1 MKLDNKALEL
11 FRREMREREYS
22 PATAAKYGRI
32 LEELLAFAGGEVKD
46 KATLVA
52 FKEHMVAQNKAAGT
66 VNGALAAV
74 NTFLDFCG
82 YREWR
87 LRFLRVQ
94 RRNFADP
101 GRELKRGEYERL
113 VNTAWKEG
121 DERLALLLETM
132 AATGVRV
139 SEVQAITA
147 ESLRAGQSEIIC
159 KGKRRTIVLPG
170 KLCKTLLKY
179 CKRMNIASG
188 PVFLS
193 KRGNPLDRSNIW
205 KAMKRLAA
213 RAGVSLNKV
222 FPHNLRHLFARTYY
236 KMYKDLL
243 RLADILGH
251 SSIET
256 TRIYTI
262 RSFTEQRAQ
271 MEKLPLLL

>member
-1 MKLDNKALEL
+1 MKINREAERL
-11 FRREMREREYS
+11 FQLEMREREYCA
-22 PATAAKYGRI
+22 ATAAKYARI
-32 LEELLAFAGGEVKD
+32 VGELLAFAGGEVTD

-52 FKEHMVAQNKAAGT
+52 FKESLVAQKKAAGT

-87 LRFLRVQ
+87 LKFLRVQ

-101 GRELKRGEYERL
+101 SRELKQNEYERL
-113 VNTAWKEG
+113 VNTAKKEG
-121 DERLALLLETM
+121 DTRLALLLDTM
-132 AATGVRV
+132 ASTGIRV

-147 ESLRAGQSEIIC
+147 ESLRAGKAEIIC

-179 CKRMNIASG
+179 CKSVNIASG

-193 KRGNPLDRSNIW
+193 KNGLPLDRSNIW
-205 KAMKRLAA
+205 RSMKRLAA
-213 RAGVSLNKV
+213 RAGVALSKV

-236 KMYKDLL
+236 KMYKDIL
-243 RLADILGH
+243 RLSDILGH

-271 MEKLPLLL
+271 MERMPLLI

>member
-1 MKLDNKALEL
+1 MNIDKHAAEA
-11 FRREMREREYS
+11 FRDHMIERELG
-22 PATAAKYGRI
+22 PATVAKYARAVDR
-32 LEELLAFAGGEVKD
+32 LLAFAGGEVHD
-46 KATLVA
+46 KTTLLA
-52 FKEHMVAQNKAAGT
+52 FKEALGAEKRAAGT
-66 VNGALAAV
+66 VNGVLAAV
-74 NTFLDFCG
+74 NMFLHFCG
-82 YREWR
+82 YDEWR

-101 GRELKRGEYERL
+101 SRELKRWEYEKL
-113 VNTAWKEG
+113 VHKALAEG
-121 DERLALLLETM
+121 DERLALLLQTL

-139 SEVQAITA
+139 SEVSAITA
-147 ESLRAGQSEIIC
+147 ESLRAGQAEIIC

-179 CKRMNIASG
+179 CKKMNIASG

-193 KRGNPLDRSNIW
+193 RQGGPMDRSNIW
-205 KAMKRLAA
+205 KAMKRLAK
-213 RAGVSLNKV
+213 RAGVAPGKV

-236 KMYKDLL
+236 KVYKDLL

-271 MEKLPLLL
+271 MEALPLLL

>member
-1 MKLDNKALEL
+1 MKIDQNALEA
-11 FRREMREREYS
+11 FRQEMWEREYC
-22 PATAAKYGRI
+22 PATIAKYARVLG
-32 LEELLAFAGGEVKD
+32 ELLAFADGEVRD
-46 KATLVA
+46 KATLVRY
-52 FKEHMVAQNKAAGT
+52 KEALTRNGKAAGT

-87 LRFLRVQ
+87 LRFLKVQ

-101 GRELKRGEYERL
+101 SRELKKNEYERL
-113 VNTAWKEG
+113 VNTARREG
-121 DERLALLLETM
+121 DERLVLLLETM
-132 AATGVRV
+132 ASTGVRV

-147 ESLRAGQSEIIC
+147 EALRAGKAEIVC
-159 KGKRRTIVLPG
+159 KGKRRTIILPG

-179 CKRMNIASG
+179 CKRVNIDSG

-193 KRGNPLDRSNIW
+193 KNGNPLDRSNIW
-205 KAMKRLAA
+205 RSMKRLAQ
-213 RAGVSLNKV
+213 RAGVALSKV
-222 FPHNLRHLFARTYY
+222 FPHNLRHLFARSYY

-256 TRIYTI
+256 TRVYTI
-262 RSFTEQRAQ
+262 RSFSEQRAQ
-271 MEKLPLLL
+271 MERMPLLI

>member
-1 MKLDNKALEL
+1 MKINNEAYRA
-11 FRREMREREYS
+11 FQSEMRAREYS
-22 PATAAKYGRI
+22 PATVGKYTRAI
-32 LEELLAFAGGEVKD
+32 DELLAFAGGEVTD

-52 FKEHMVAQNKAAGT
+52 FKESLVAQKKAAGT
-66 VNGALAAV
+66 VNGTLAAV

-87 LRFLRVQ
+87 LKFLRVQ

-101 GRELKRGEYERL
+101 SRELKQNEYEWL
-113 VNTAWKEG
+113 LNTARKEG
-121 DERLALLLETM
+121 DTRLALLLETM
-132 AATGVRV
+132 AGTGIRV

-147 ESLRAGQSEIIC
+147 ESLRAGKAEIIC

-179 CKRMNIASG
+179 CKSVNITSG

-193 KRGNPLDRSNIW
+193 KTGRPLDRSNIW
-205 KAMKRLAA
+205 KSMKRLAA
-213 RAGVSLNKV
+213 KARVALSKV

-236 KMYKDLL
+236 KMYKDIL
-243 RLADILGH
+243 RLSDILGH

-271 MEKLPLLL
+271 MEHLPLLL

>member
-1 MKLDNKALEL
+1 MKINNEAFRAFQMEMKA
-11 FRREMREREYS
+11 REYC
-22 PATAAKYGRI
+22 PATVGKYAKTIG
-32 LEELLAFAGGEVKD
+32 ELLAFAGGEVTD

-52 FKEHMVAQNKAAGT
+52 FKESLVAQKKAAGT

-87 LRFLRVQ
+87 LKFLRVQ

-101 GRELKRGEYERL
+101 SRELKQNEYERL
-113 VNTAWKEG
+113 VNTAWREG
-121 DERLALLLETM
+121 DTRLALLLDTM
-132 AATGVRV
+132 ASTGIRV

-147 ESLRAGQSEIIC
+147 ESLRLGKAEIIC

-179 CKRMNIASG
+179 CKKMNIAAG
-188 PVFLS
+188 PVFLTRS
-193 KRGNPLDRSNIW
+193 GQPLDRSNIW
-205 KAMKRLAA
+205 KSMKRLAA
-213 RAGVSLNKV
+213 RAGVALSKV

-243 RLADILGH
+243 RLSDILGH

-271 MEKLPLLL
+271 MERMPLLL

>member
-1 MKLDNKALEL
+1 MNINMEAYQA
-11 FRREMREREYS
+11 FRQEMAEREYGL
-22 PATAAKYGRI
+22 ATRAKYGRAI
-32 LEELLAFAGGEVKD
+32 ERLLAFAGGEVKD
-46 KATLVA
+46 KAVLVA
-52 FKEHMVAQNKAAGT
+52 FKESMTGQNMAAGT

-82 YREWR
+82 CREWR
-87 LRFLRVQ
+87 LKFLRVQ

-101 GRELKRGEYERL
+101 GRELKKCEYEKL
-113 VNTAWKEG
+113 VNTARKEG
-121 DERLALLLETM
+121 DEKLALLLEAM

-147 ESLRAGQSEIIC
+147 EALRRGQAEIVC

-170 KLCKTLLKY
+170 RLCKTLLKY
-179 CKRMNIASG
+179 CKTMNIASG
-188 PVFLS
+188 PVFRT
-193 KRGNPLDRSNIW
+193 KNGNPLDRSNIW
-205 KAMKRLAA
+205 KSMKRLAA
-213 RAGVSLNKV
+213 RARVTLGKV

-271 MEKLPLLL
+271 MERLPLLL

>member
-1 MKLDNKALEL
+1 MKIDREAERL
-11 FRREMREREYS
+11 FQFEMKEREYC
-22 PATAAKYGRI
+22 PATVVKYARTVD
-32 LEELLAFAGGEVKD
+32 ELLAFAGGEVTE

-52 FKEHMVAQNKAAGT
+52 FKESLVAQKKAAGT

-82 YREWR
+82 YCEWR
-87 LRFLRVQ
+87 LKFLRVQ

-101 GRELKRGEYERL
+101 SRELKKGEYERL
-113 VNTAWKEG
+113 VNTARKEG
-121 DERLALLLETM
+121 DTRLALLLETM

-147 ESLRAGQSEIIC
+147 ESLRAGKAEIIC
-159 KGKRRTIVLPG
+159 KGKRRTIILPG

-179 CKRMNIASG
+179 CKNVNILSG

-193 KRGNPLDRSNIW
+193 KNGLPLDRSNIW
-205 KAMKRLAA
+205 RSMKRLAA
-213 RAGVSLNKV
+213 RAGVALSKV

-271 MEKLPLLL
+271 MERMPLLI

>member
-1 MKLDNKALEL
+1 MKLDKDALEL
-11 FRREMREREYS
+11 FRQEMWEREYS
-22 PATAAKYGRI
+22 PATVAKYTRI
-32 LEELLAFAGGEVKD
+32 LRELLAFAEGTVED
-46 KATLVA
+46 KATLVRY
-52 FKEHMVAQNKAAGT
+52 KEDLIRNGKAAGT

-87 LRFLRVQ
+87 LRFLKVQ

-101 GRELKRGEYERL
+101 GRELKRGEYEKL
-113 VNTAWKEG
+113 VNTARKEG
-121 DERLALLLETM
+121 DEKLALLLETM
-132 AATGVRV
+132 GSTGIRV
-139 SEVQAITA
+139 SEVEAITV
-147 ESLRAGQSEIIC
+147 ESLRAGKSEIIS

-179 CKRMNIASG
+179 CKSVHIASG

-193 KRGNPLDRSNIW
+193 KKGNPLDRSNIW

-236 KMYKDLL
+236 KVYKDLL

-256 TRIYTI
+256 TRVYTI

-271 MEKLPLLL
+271 MERLPLLL

>member
-1 MKLDNKALEL
+1 MKIDREAFSAFQL
-11 FRREMREREYS
+11 EMREREYS
-22 PATAAKYGRI
+22 PATVGKYAKAI
-32 LEELLAFAGGEVKD
+32 DMLLTFAGGEVTE

-52 FKEHMVAQNKAAGT
+52 FKESLVAQKKAAGT
-66 VNGALAAV
+66 VNGTLAAV
-74 NTFLDFCG
+74 NTYLDFCG

-87 LRFLRVQ
+87 LKFLRVQ

-101 GRELKRGEYERL
+101 SRELKKNEYERL
-113 VNTAWKEG
+113 VHTARKEG
-121 DERLALLLETM
+121 DTRLALLLETM

-147 ESLRAGQSEIIC
+147 ESLRAGKAEIIC

-179 CKRMNIASG
+179 CKNVNIASG

-193 KRGNPLDRSNIW
+193 KTGRPLDRSNIW
-205 KAMKRLAA
+205 KSMKKLAA
-213 RAGVSLNKV
+213 RAGVALSKV

-271 MEKLPLLL
+271 MEHLPLLL

>member
-1 MKLDNKALEL
+1 MKIDRCAAEA
-11 FRREMREREYS
+11 FRADMTERELG
-22 PATAAKYGRI
+22 PATVAKYARAVDR
-32 LEELLAFAGGEVKD
+32 LLAFAGGEVRD

-52 FKEHMVAQNKAAGT
+52 FKEALGAEKRAAGT

-74 NTFLDFCG
+74 NNFLDFCG
-82 YREWR
+82 YHEWR

-101 GRELKRGEYERL
+101 SRELKRWEYEKL
-113 VNTAWKEG
+113 VHKAEQEG
-121 DERLALLLETM
+121 DERLALLLQTL
-132 AATGVRV
+132 ATTGIRV
-139 SEVQAITA
+139 SEICAITVN
-147 ESLRAGQSEIIC
+147 SLHIGQAEIIC

-179 CKRMNIASG
+179 CKKMNIAAG

-193 KRGNPLDRSNIW
+193 RQGGPMDRSNIW
-205 KAMKRLAA
+205 KAMKRLAK
-213 RAGVSLNKV
+213 RAGVAPGKV

-236 KMYKDLL
+236 KVYKDLL
-243 RLADILGH
+243 RLSDILGH

-271 MEKLPLLL
+271 MEALPLLL

>member
-1 MKLDNKALEL
+1 MKINNEAYRAFQL
-11 FRREMREREYS
+11 EMRAREYS
-22 PATAAKYGRI
+22 PATVGKYTRAIG
-32 LEELLAFAGGEVKD
+32 ELLAFAGGEVRD

-52 FKEHMVAQNKAAGT
+52 FKENLVAQKKAAGT

-87 LRFLRVQ
+87 LKFLRVQ

-101 GRELKRGEYERL
+101 SRELKQNEYERL
-113 VNTAWKEG
+113 VNTARKEG
-121 DERLALLLETM
+121 DTRLALLLETM
-132 AATGVRV
+132 AGTGIRV
-139 SEVQAITA
+139 SEVQAITV
-147 ESLRAGQSEIIC
+147 ESIRAGKAEIIC

-179 CKRMNIASG
+179 VNIASG

-193 KRGNPLDRSNIW
+193 KNGLPLDRSNIW
-205 KAMKRLAA
+205 RSMKRLAQ
-213 RAGVSLNKV
+213 RAGVALSKV

-236 KMYKDLL
+236 KMYKDIL
-243 RLADILGH
+243 RLSDILGH

-271 MEKLPLLL
+271 MERMPLLL

>member
-1 MKLDNKALEL
+1 MNIDRHAAEA
-11 FRREMREREYS
+11 FRSHMTERELG
-22 PATAAKYGRI
+22 PATIAKYARAV
-32 LEELLAFAGGEVKD
+32 ERLLTFAGGEVHD
-46 KATLVA
+46 KATLLA
-52 FKEHMVAQNKAAGT
+52 FKEALGAEKRAAGT
-66 VNGALAAV
+66 VNGVLAAV
-74 NTFLDFCG
+74 NTFLHFCG
-82 YREWR
+82 YDEWR

-101 GRELKRGEYERL
+101 SRELKRWEYEKL
-113 VNTAWKEG
+113 VHKALAEG
-121 DERLALLLETM
+121 DERLALLLQTL

-139 SEVQAITA
+139 SEISAITVN
-147 ESLRAGQSEIIC
+147 SLHIGQAEIIC

-179 CKRMNIASG
+179 CKKVNIAAG

-193 KRGNPLDRSNIW
+193 KKGNAMDRSNIW

-213 RAGVSLNKV
+213 RAGVALNKV

-236 KMYKDLL
+236 KVYKDLL

-271 MEKLPLLL
+271 MEHLPFLL

>member
-1 MKLDNKALEL
+1 MKLDNEALAA
-11 FRREMREREYS
+11 FRREMGEREYS
-22 PATAAKYGRI
+22 PATAAKYARI
-32 LEELLAFAGGEVKD
+32 LRDLLAFAGGEVTD
-46 KATLVA
+46 KTTLVA
-52 FKEHMVAQNKAAGT
+52 FKEKLAQNKAAGT

-82 YREWR
+82 YHEWR

-101 GRELKRGEYERL
+101 SRELKRCEYERL
-113 VNTAWKEG
+113 VNTARKEG

-139 SEVQAITA
+139 SEVSAITA
-147 ESLRAGQSEIIC
+147 EALRAGKSEIIC

-179 CKRMNIASG
+179 CKTVHITSG

-193 KRGNPLDRSNIW
+193 KKGNPLDRSNIW

>member
-1 MKLDNKALEL
+1 MKLDSGALGA
-11 FRREMREREYS
+11 FRREMAEREYS

-32 LEELLAFAGGEVKD
+32 LEQLLAFAGGEVRD

-52 FKEHMVAQNKAAGT
+52 FKERLIRMGRAAGT
-66 VNGALAAV
+66 VNGALTAV

-101 GRELKRGEYERL
+101 SRELKRGEYEKL
-113 VNTAWKEG
+113 VHKAFAEG
-121 DERLALLLETM
+121 DERLALLLQTL

-139 SEVQAITA
+139 SEVSAITVG
-147 ESLRAGQSEIIC
+147 SLRAGQAEIIC

-179 CKRMNIASG
+179 CKKMNIASG

-193 KRGNPLDRSNIW
+193 RQGGPMDRSNIW
-205 KAMKRLAA
+205 KAMKRLAK

-236 KMYKDLL
+236 KVYKDLL

-256 TRIYTI
+256 TRVYTI

-271 MEKLPLLL
+271 MERLPLLL

>member
-1 MKLDNKALEL
+1 MKLDSGALGA
-11 FRREMREREYS
+11 FRREMAEREYS

-32 LEELLAFAGGEVKD
+32 LEQLLAFAGGEVRD

-52 FKEHMVAQNKAAGT
+52 FKERLIRMGRAAGT
-66 VNGALAAV
+66 VNGALTAV

-82 YREWR
+82 YRERR

-101 GRELKRGEYERL
+101 SRELRRSEYECL
-113 VNTAWKEG
+113 VHRAQREG

-139 SEVQAITA
+139 SEVSAITA
-147 ESLRAGQSEIIC
+147 EALRAGKAEIIC

-179 CKRMNIASG
+179 CKTVNIASG

-193 KRGNPLDRSNIW
+193 KNGNPMDRSNIW

-236 KMYKDLL
+236 KVYKDLL
-243 RLADILGH
+243 RLSDILGH

-256 TRIYTI
+256 TRVYTI

-271 MEKLPLLL
+271 LERLPLLL

>member
-1 MKLDNKALEL
+1 MKLDSGALGA
-11 FRREMREREYS
+11 FRREMAEREYS

-32 LEELLAFAGGEVKD
+32 LEDLLAFAGGEVRD

-52 FKEHMVAQNKAAGT
+52 FKEHLIRSGRAAGT
-66 VNGALAAV
+66 VNGALTAV
-74 NTFLDFCG
+74 NTFLHFCG
-82 YREWR
+82 YDEWR

-101 GRELKRGEYERL
+101 SRELKRGEYECL
-113 VNTAWKEG
+113 VHRARREG
-121 DERLALLLETM
+121 DERLALLLQTL

-139 SEVQAITA
+139 SEVSAITVEA
-147 ESLRAGQSEIIC
+147 LRAGQAEIIC

-179 CKRMNIASG
+179 CKKMNIASG

-193 KRGNPLDRSNIW
+193 KNGNPLDRSNIW
-205 KAMKRLAA
+205 KAMKRLAK

-236 KMYKDLL
+236 KVYKDLL

-256 TRIYTI
+256 TRVYTI

-271 MEKLPLLL
+271 MERLPLLL

>member
-1 MKLDNKALEL
+1 MKIDREAEKA
-11 FRREMREREYS
+11 FRMEMREREYQ
-22 PATAAKYGRI
+22 PATVVKYARI
-32 LEELLAFAGGEVKD
+32 VDMLLTFAGGEVAD

-52 FKEHMVAQNKAAGT
+52 FKESLVAQGKAAGT

-74 NTFLDFCG
+74 NTFLNFCG
-82 YREWR
+82 YHEWT
-87 LRFLRVQ
+87 LKFLRIQ

-101 GRELKRGEYERL
+101 SRELKKSEYERL
-113 VNTAWKEG
+113 VDTARKEG
-121 DERLALLLETM
+121 DRRMALLLEAM

-139 SEVQAITA
+139 SEVEAITA
-147 ESLRAGQSEIIC
+147 EALRRGQAEIIC

-179 CKRMNIASG
+179 CKSVHIASG

-193 KRGNPLDRSNIW
+193 RRGKPLDRSNIW
-205 KAMKRLAA
+205 RSMKRLAK
-213 RAGVSLNKV
+213 RAGVALSKV

-271 MEKLPLLL
+271 MERMPLLI

>member
-1 MKLDNKALEL
+1 MKLDKRALDM
-11 FRREMREREYS
+11 FRREMAEREYS

-32 LEELLAFAGGEVKD
+32 LEQLLAFAGGEVHD

-52 FKEHMVAQNKAAGT
+52 FKERLVQMGRAAGT
-66 VNGALAAV
+66 VNGALTAV
-74 NTFLDFCG
+74 NSFLDFCG

-101 GRELKRGEYERL
+101 SRELRRGEYECL
-113 VNTAWKEG
+113 VHKALAEG
-121 DERLALLLETM
+121 DERLALLLQTL

-139 SEVQAITA
+139 SEISAITVN
-147 ESLRAGQSEIIC
+147 SLHIGQAEIIC

-179 CKRMNIASG
+179 CKKVNIAAG

-193 KRGNPLDRSNIW
+193 KKGNAMDRSNIW

-213 RAGVSLNKV
+213 RAGVALNKV

-236 KMYKDLL
+236 KVYKDLL

-271 MEKLPLLL
+271 MEHLPFLL